1 MIPKEKE
8 LKLIKIY
15 MYICDVY
22 QFSLK
27 FNCQRFSNNANP
39 VFTDEELLT
48 AYLFCGAYQ
57 RYFNIKDIY
66 TFTKE
71 YLLSW
76 FPNLPSY
83 QTFNYRLN
91 RLSEAINELVKHLIT
106 FFKPEDCDSMT
117 SIIDSMPIITCAGK
131 NKTGKVATEIATK
144 GYCSTKNMYYFG
156 LKLHTLAFRRKGTI
170 PFPEMIILS
179 SAEENDLTVIKREMA
194 DTLTHRNIFADK
206 IYSDFAFWENKQ
218 QEQEVTMLTPVKAI
232 KGEDSIITQR
242 EKAGRDLFSTAVSKV
257 RQPIESFSTG

>member
-15 MYICDVY
+15 MYICDIY
-22 QFSLK
+22 QSSLK
-27 FNCQRFSNNANP
+27 FYCQRFSNNATP
-39 VFTDEELLT
+39 IFTDQELLT
-48 AYLFCGAYQ
+48 VYLFCGAYQ
-57 RYFNIKDIY
+57 RYFQIKEIH
-66 TFTKE
+66 TFTEE

-91 RLSEAINELVKHLIT
+91 RMSGAINELVKHLIT

-117 SIIDSMPIITCAGK
+117 SLIDSMPIITCAGK

-156 LKLHTLAFRRKGTI
+156 LKLHALAFRREGTI
-170 PFPEMIILS
+170 PFPELILLS
-179 SAEENDLTVIKREMA
+179 SAEENDLTVLKREAA
-194 DTLTHRNIFADK
+194 DSLINRNIFADK
-206 IYSDFAFWENKQ
+206 IYSDFSYWGNKQ
-218 QEQEVTMLTPVKAI
+218 QEQGTTMLK
-232 KGEDSIITQR
+232 
-242 EKAGRDLFSTAVSKV
+242 
-257 RQPIESFSTG
+257 